1 MLNRFLFL
9 MIISCS
15 LGFAHSLKVFAKASD
30 DTLEIKGYFYGGSAC
45 KGCAVE
51 LRDENGAFASLELD
65 EQGRVNTVLPNKI
78 SFKIAVSAAGG
89 HLKEIEFKNPNFAQK
104 EQNNSSKNPTPLP
117 QNTQNTQSLENS
129 PVPQSTQS
137 LKNSPV
143 PQNTQNQPDEK
154 SSVFLEFLKGFGS
167 ILAIFIIFSVIYF
180 AKKKR

>member
-9 MIISCS
+9 LIISCS

-45 KGCAVE
+45 KGCVVE

-65 EQGRVNTVLPNKI
+65 EQGRASVELPNKI

-89 HLKEIEFKNPNFAQK
+89 HLKEIEFKNPNFTQNT
-104 EQNNSSKNPTPLP
+104 QNNSSKNPTPL
-117 QNTQNTQSLENS
+117 
-129 PVPQSTQS
+129 
-137 LKNSPV
+137 
-143 PQNTQNQPDEK
+143 QNTQNQLDEK

>member
-9 MIISCS
+9 MIISCQ
-15 LGFAHSLKVFAKASD
+15 LGFAHSLKVFAKSSD

-45 KGCAVE
+45 KGCVVE

-65 EQGRVNTVLPNKI
+65 EQGRVNTALPNKI
-78 SFKIAVSAAGG
+78 SFKIAVIAAGG
-89 HLKEIEFKNPNFAQK
+89 HLKEIEFKNPNF
-104 EQNNSSKNPTPLP
+104 T
-117 QNTQNTQSLENS
+117 QNTQNTQSLKS
-129 PVPQSTQS
+129 
-137 LKNSPV
+137 SPV
-143 PQNTQNQPDEK
+143 PQNTQNQLDEK

>member
-9 MIISCS
+9 MIISYS
-15 LGFAHSLKVFAKASD
+15 LGFAHSLKVFARSSD
-30 DTLEIKGYFYGGSAC
+30 NTLEIKGYFYGGSAC
-45 KGCAVE
+45 KGCVVE

-65 EQGRVNTVLPNKI
+65 EQGRASVELPNKI

-89 HLKEIEFKNPNFAQK
+89 HLKEIEFKNPNFTQNQK
-104 EQNNSSKNPTPLP
+104 NNSSKNHVPQ
-117 QNTQNTQSLENS
+117 QNTQNTQ
-129 PVPQSTQS
+129 
-137 LKNSPV
+137 
-143 PQNTQNQPDEK
+143 NQLDEK

>member
-9 MIISCS
+9 MIISCQ
-15 LGFAHSLKVFAKASD
+15 LGFAHSLKVFAKSSD

-45 KGCAVE
+45 KGCVVE

-65 EQGRVNTVLPNKI
+65 EQGRASVELPNKI

-89 HLKEIEFKNPNFAQK
+89 HLKEIEFKNPNFAQNQK
-104 EQNNSSKNPTPLP
+104 NNSSKNHVPQ
-117 QNTQNTQSLENS
+117 QNTQNTQ
-129 PVPQSTQS
+129 
-137 LKNSPV
+137 
-143 PQNTQNQPDEK
+143 NQLDEK

-167 ILAIFIIFSVIYF
+167 ILAIFIIFGLIYF

>member
-15 LGFAHSLKVFAKASD
+15 LGFAHSLKVFAKSSD
-30 DTLEIKGYFYGGSAC
+30 NALEIKGYYYGGSAC
-45 KGCAVE
+45 KGCVVE
-51 LRDENGAFASLELD
+51 LRDENGAFTSLKLD

-78 SFKIAVSAAGG
+78 SFKIAVIAAGG
-89 HLKEIEFKNPNFAQK
+89 HLKEIEFKNPNFTQK
-104 EQNNSSKNPTPLP
+104 EQNNSSKNPTPL
-117 QNTQNTQSLENS
+117 QNTQSLKS
-129 PVPQSTQS
+129 
-137 LKNSPV
+137 SPV
-143 PQNTQNQPDEK
+143 PQNTQNQLDEK

>member
-9 MIISCS
+9 FIISCS

-30 DTLEIKGYFYGGSAC
+30 NALEIKGYYYGGSAC
-45 KGCAVE
+45 KGCVVE

-89 HLKEIEFKNPNFAQK
+89 HLKEIEFKNPNFAQNQ
-104 EQNNSSKNPTPLP
+104 QNNSSKNPAPLT
-117 QNTQNTQSLENS
+117 QNTQNTQNE
-129 PVPQSTQS
+129 
-137 LKNSPV
+137 
-143 PQNTQNQPDEK
+143 PDEK

-167 ILAIFIIFSVIYF
+167 ILAIFIIFGVIYF

>member
-9 MIISCS
+9 LIISCS
-15 LGFAHSLKVFAKASD
+15 LGFAHSLKVFAKSSD

-65 EQGRVNTVLPNKI
+65 EQGRASVELPNKI
-78 SFKIAVSAAGG
+78 SFKIAVIAAGG
-89 HLKEIEFKNPNFAQK
+89 HLKEIEFKNQNF
-104 EQNNSSKNPTPLP
+104 T
-117 QNTQNTQSLENS
+117 QNTQNTQSLKS
-129 PVPQSTQS
+129 
-137 LKNSPV
+137 SPV
-143 PQNTQNQPDEK
+143 PQNTQNQLDEK

-167 ILAIFIIFSVIYF
+167 ILAIFIIFGLIYF

>member
-30 DTLEIKGYFYGGSAC
+30 NALEIKGYYYGGSAC
-45 KGCAVE
+45 KGCVVE
-51 LRDENGAFASLELD
+51 LRDENGAFASLKLD
-65 EQGRVNTVLPNKI
+65 EQGRANTVLPNKN
-78 SFKIAVSAAGG
+78 SFKIAVIAAGG

-104 EQNNSSKNPTPLP
+104 EQNNSSKNPAPL
-117 QNTQNTQSLENS
+117 TQNT
-129 PVPQSTQS
+129 
-137 LKNSPV
+137 
-143 PQNTQNQPDEK
+143 QNTQNQPDEK
-154 SSVFLEFLKGFGS
+154 NSVFLEFLKGFGS

>member
-30 DTLEIKGYFYGGSAC
+30 NTIEIKGYYYGGSAC
-45 KGCAVE
+45 KGCVVE

-65 EQGRVNTVLPNKI
+65 EQGRVNTALPNKI
-78 SFKIAVSAAGG
+78 SFKIAVIAAGG
-89 HLKEIEFKNPNFAQK
+89 HLKEIEFKNPNFTQN
-104 EQNNSSKNPTPLP
+104 QPNNSSKNPAPL
-117 QNTQNTQSLENS
+117 QN
-129 PVPQSTQS
+129 TQS

-143 PQNTQNQPDEK
+143 PQNTQNQLDEK

>member
-9 MIISCS
+9 LIISCS

-30 DTLEIKGYFYGGSAC
+30 NTIEIKGYYYGGSAC
-45 KGCAVE
+45 KGCVVE
-51 LRDENGAFASLELD
+51 LRDKNGAFASLKLD
-65 EQGRVNTVLPNKI
+65 EQGRVNTALPNKI
-78 SFKIAVSAAGG
+78 SFKIAVIAAGG

-104 EQNNSSKNPTPLP
+104 EQNNSSKNPAPPL
-117 QNTQNTQSLENS
+117 QNTQNTQSLKSS
-129 PVPQSTQS
+129 PMS
-137 LKNSPV
+137 
-143 PQNTQNQPDEK
+143 QNTQNELDEK

>member
-9 MIISCS
+9 LIISCS
-15 LGFAHSLKVFAKASD
+15 LGFAHSLKVFAKSSD

-45 KGCAVE
+45 KGCVVE

-89 HLKEIEFKNPNFAQK
+89 HLKEIEFKNPNFAQNQ
-104 EQNNSSKNPTPLP
+104 QNNSSKNPTSPL
-117 QNTQNTQSLENS
+117 QNTQSLKS
-129 PVPQSTQS
+129 
-137 LKNSPV
+137 SPV

-167 ILAIFIIFSVIYF
+167 ILAIFIIFGVIYF

>member
-45 KGCAVE
+45 KGCVVE

-65 EQGRVNTVLPNKI
+65 EQGRASVELPNKI

-89 HLKEIEFKNPNFAQK
+89 HLKEIEFKNPNFAQNQ
-104 EQNNSSKNPTPLP
+104 QNNSSKNPTSPL
-117 QNTQNTQSLENS
+117 QNTQSLKS
-129 PVPQSTQS
+129 
-137 LKNSPV
+137 SPV
-143 PQNTQNQPDEK
+143 PQNTQNQLDEK

-167 ILAIFIIFSVIYF
+167 ILAIFIIFGVIYF

>member
-15 LGFAHSLKVFAKASD
+15 LGFAHSLKVFAKGSD
-30 DTLEIKGYFYGGSAC
+30 NTLEIKGYYYGGSAC
-45 KGCAVE
+45 KGCVVE

-65 EQGRVNTVLPNKI
+65 EQGRASVELPNKI

-89 HLKEIEFKNPNFAQK
+89 HLKEIEFKNPNFAQN
-104 EQNNSSKNPTPLP
+104 QPNNSSKNPTPLK
-117 QNTQNTQSLENS
+117 NTQNTQSLKS
-129 PVPQSTQS
+129 
-137 LKNSPV
+137 SPV
-143 PQNTQNQPDEK
+143 PQNTQNQLDEK

>member
-15 LGFAHSLKVFAKASD
+15 LGFAHSLKVFAKSSD

-45 KGCAVE
+45 KGCVVE

-65 EQGRVNTVLPNKI
+65 EQGRASVELPNKI

-104 EQNNSSKNPTPLP
+104 EQNNSSKNPAPL
-117 QNTQNTQSLENS
+117 QNTQNLKSS
-129 PVPQSTQS
+129 PVPQSTQ
-137 LKNSPV
+137 
-143 PQNTQNQPDEK
+143 NQLDEK

>member
-9 MIISCS
+9 MIISCQ
-15 LGFAHSLKVFAKASD
+15 LGFAHSLKVFAKSSD

-45 KGCAVE
+45 KGCVVE

-65 EQGRVNTVLPNKI
+65 EQGRASVELPNKI

-89 HLKEIEFKNPNFAQK
+89 HLKEIEFKNPNFAQNQ
-104 EQNNSSKNPTPLP
+104 QNNSSKNPTPL
-117 QNTQNTQSLENS
+117 QNTQSLKS
-129 PVPQSTQS
+129 
-137 LKNSPV
+137 SPV
-143 PQNTQNQPDEK
+143 PQNTQNQLDEK

>member
-30 DTLEIKGYFYGGSAC
+30 NALEIKGYYYGGSAC
-45 KGCAVE
+45 KGCVVE
-51 LRDENGAFASLELD
+51 LRDENGAFASLKLD
-65 EQGRVNTVLPNKI
+65 EQGRVNTALPNKI

-89 HLKEIEFKNPNFAQK
+89 HLKEIEFKNPNFAQNQ
-104 EQNNSSKNPTPLP
+104 QNNSSKNPTPL
-117 QNTQNTQSLENS
+117 QNTQSLKSS
-129 PVPQSTQS
+129 PVPA
-137 LKNSPV
+137 
-143 PQNTQNQPDEK
+143 NTQNELDEK

>member
-15 LGFAHSLKVFAKASD
+15 LGFAHSLKVFAKSSD

-65 EQGRVNTVLPNKI
+65 EQGRASVELPNKI

-89 HLKEIEFKNPNFAQK
+89 HLKEIEFKNPNFAQNQK
-104 EQNNSSKNPTPLP
+104 NNSSKNHVPQ
-117 QNTQNTQSLENS
+117 QNTQNTQ
-129 PVPQSTQS
+129 
-137 LKNSPV
+137 
-143 PQNTQNQPDEK
+143 NQLDEK

>member
-30 DTLEIKGYFYGGSAC
+30 NALEIKGYYYGGSAC
-45 KGCAVE
+45 KGCVVE
-51 LRDENGAFASLELD
+51 LRDENGAFASLKLD
-65 EQGRVNTVLPNKI
+65 EQGRVNTALPNKI
-78 SFKIAVSAAGG
+78 SFKIAVIAAGG
-89 HLKEIEFKNPNFAQK
+89 HLKEIEFKNPNFAQN
-104 EQNNSSKNPTPLP
+104 QPNNSSKNPAPLT
-117 QNTQNTQSLENS
+117 QNTQNTQN
-129 PVPQSTQS
+129 TQS

-143 PQNTQNQPDEK
+143 PQNTQNQPDGK

>member
-15 LGFAHSLKVFAKASD
+15 LGFAHSLKVFAKSSD
-30 DTLEIKGYFYGGSAC
+30 NALEIKGYYYGGSAC
-45 KGCAVE
+45 KGCVVE
-51 LRDENGAFASLELD
+51 LRDENSAFASLKLD

-78 SFKIAVSAAGG
+78 SFKIAVIAAGG

-104 EQNNSSKNPTPLP
+104 EQNNSNKNSTPLP
-117 QNTQNTQSLENS
+117 QNTQNSQN
-129 PVPQSTQS
+129 TQS
-137 LKNSPV
+137 LKNSPP
-143 PQNTQNQPDEK
+143 PQNTQNQLDEK

>member
-15 LGFAHSLKVFAKASD
+15 LGFAHSLKVFAKSSD

-65 EQGRVNTVLPNKI
+65 EQGRASVELPNKI

-89 HLKEIEFKNPNFAQK
+89 HLKEIEFKNPNFTQNQ
-104 EQNNSSKNPTPLP
+104 QNNSSKNPTPMS
-117 QNTQNTQSLENS
+117 QNTQNTQ
-129 PVPQSTQS
+129 
-137 LKNSPV
+137 
-143 PQNTQNQPDEK
+143 NTQNQLDEK

>member
-15 LGFAHSLKVFAKASD
+15 LGFAHSLKVFAKSSD
-30 DTLEIKGYFYGGSAC
+30 NTLEIKGYYYGGSAC
-45 KGCAVE
+45 KGCVVE

-65 EQGRVNTVLPNKI
+65 EQGRASVELPNKI

-89 HLKEIEFKNPNFAQK
+89 HLKEIEFKNPNFAQNQK
-104 EQNNSSKNPTPLP
+104 NNSSKNPTPL
-117 QNTQNTQSLENS
+117 
-129 PVPQSTQS
+129 
-137 LKNSPV
+137 K
-143 PQNTQNQPDEK
+143 NTQNQLDEK

-167 ILAIFIIFSVIYF
+167 ILAIFIIFGLIYF

>member
-15 LGFAHSLKVFAKASD
+15 LGFAHSLKVFAKSSD
-30 DTLEIKGYFYGGSAC
+30 NTLEIKGYFYGGSAC

-65 EQGRVNTVLPNKI
+65 EQGRASVELPNKI

-89 HLKEIEFKNPNFAQK
+89 HLKEIEFKNPNFAQNQ
-104 EQNNSSKNPTPLP
+104 QNNSSKNPTPMS
-117 QNTQNTQSLENS
+117 QNTQNTQ
-129 PVPQSTQS
+129 
-137 LKNSPV
+137 
-143 PQNTQNQPDEK
+143 NTQNQLDEK

>member
-65 EQGRVNTVLPNKI
+65 EQGMVNVALPNKI

-89 HLKEIEFKNPNFAQK
+89 HLKEIEFKNPNFTQNQ
-104 EQNNSSKNPTPLP
+104 QNNSSKNHTPL
-117 QNTQNTQSLENS
+117 
-129 PVPQSTQS
+129 
-137 LKNSPV
+137 K
-143 PQNTQNQPDEK
+143 NTQNQLDEK

>member
-9 MIISCS
+9 MIISCQ
-15 LGFAHSLKVFAKASD
+15 LGFAHSLKVFAKSSD
-30 DTLEIKGYFYGGSAC
+30 NALEIKGYYYGGSAC
-45 KGCAVE
+45 KGCVVE

-65 EQGRVNTVLPNKI
+65 EQGRASVELPNKI

-89 HLKEIEFKNPNFAQK
+89 HLKEIEFKNPNFTQNQ
-104 EQNNSSKNPTPLP
+104 QNNSSKNPAPLP
-117 QNTQNTQSLENS
+117 QNTQNTQSL
-129 PVPQSTQS
+129 
-137 LKNSPV
+137 KNSPV
-143 PQNTQNQPDEK
+143 SQNTQNTQNTQNQLDEK

>member
-15 LGFAHSLKVFAKASD
+15 LGFAHSLKVFAKSSD

-45 KGCAVE
+45 KGCVVE

-65 EQGRVNTVLPNKI
+65 EQGRASVELPNKI

-89 HLKEIEFKNPNFAQK
+89 HLKEIEFKNPNFAQNQ
-104 EQNNSSKNPTPLP
+104 QNNSSKNHAPMS
-117 QNTQNTQSLENS
+117 QNTQSLKSS
-129 PVPQSTQS
+129 PVS
-137 LKNSPV
+137 
-143 PQNTQNQPDEK
+143 QNTENQLDEK

>member
-9 MIISCS
+9 LIISCS

-45 KGCAVE
+45 KGCVVE

-65 EQGRVNTVLPNKI
+65 EQGRASVELPNKI

-89 HLKEIEFKNPNFAQK
+89 HLKEIEFKNPNFAQNQ
-104 EQNNSSKNPTPLP
+104 QNNSSKNPTSPL
-117 QNTQNTQSLENS
+117 QNTQSLKSS
-129 PVPQSTQS
+129 PVPA
-137 LKNSPV
+137 
-143 PQNTQNQPDEK
+143 NTQNQLDEK

-167 ILAIFIIFSVIYF
+167 ILAIFIIFGLIYF

>member
-15 LGFAHSLKVFAKASD
+15 LGFAHSLKVFAKSSD
-30 DTLEIKGYFYGGSAC
+30 NALEIKGYYYGGSAC
-45 KGCAVE
+45 KGCVVE

-65 EQGRVNTVLPNKI
+65 EQGRASVELPNKI

-89 HLKEIEFKNPNFAQK
+89 HLKEIEFKNPNFAQNQ
-104 EQNNSSKNPTPLP
+104 QNNSSKNPTSPL
-117 QNTQNTQSLENS
+117 QNTQSLKS
-129 PVPQSTQS
+129 
-137 LKNSPV
+137 SPV

>member
-30 DTLEIKGYFYGGSAC
+30 NALELKGYYYGGSAC
-45 KGCAVE
+45 KGCVVE

-65 EQGRVNTVLPNKI
+65 EQGRASVELPNKI

-89 HLKEIEFKNPNFAQK
+89 HLKEIEFKNPNFAQNQ
-104 EQNNSSKNPTPLP
+104 QNNSSKNPTSPL
-117 QNTQNTQSLENS
+117 QNTQSLKS
-129 PVPQSTQS
+129 
-137 LKNSPV
+137 SPV
-143 PQNTQNQPDEK
+143 PQNTQNELDEK

>member
-30 DTLEIKGYFYGGSAC
+30 NALEIKGYYYGGSAC
-45 KGCAVE
+45 KGCVVE
-51 LRDENGAFASLELD
+51 LRDENGAFASLKLD
-65 EQGRVNTVLPNKI
+65 EQGRVNTALPNKI
-78 SFKIAVSAAGG
+78 SFKIAVIAAGG
-89 HLKEIEFKNPNFAQK
+89 HLKEIEFKNQNFTQK
-104 EQNNSSKNPTPLP
+104 EQNNSSKNHAPM
-117 QNTQNTQSLENS
+117 S
-129 PVPQSTQS
+129 
-137 LKNSPV
+137 
-143 PQNTQNQPDEK
+143 QNTQNQPDEK